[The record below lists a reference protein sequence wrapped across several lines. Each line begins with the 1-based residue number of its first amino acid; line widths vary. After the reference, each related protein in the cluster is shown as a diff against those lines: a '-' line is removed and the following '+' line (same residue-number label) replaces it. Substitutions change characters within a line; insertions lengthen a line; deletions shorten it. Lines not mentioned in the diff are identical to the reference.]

1 MIDKNKMPL
10 AVGIAFVAFTTQF
23 GGGFASGNQL
33 VQYFVDYG
41 IWSLVMPVLA
51 QALLAFFFWYGLRY
65 AYAKKTYDYRSF
77 SDSFYGKYGILF
89 SNLFEIVYLIL
100 IGTATSA
107 AFATGGATIAELTG
121 IPYWVCTVIVGL
133 FIFIISVYGTDI
145 VRKCASTLSVLII
158 IGLLVVLVPNI
169 IVQWG
174 DITANIASMADG
186 NMPVSSAQ
194 TGAFG
199 PALGKA
205 ILYFLFQLASVGL
218 MYQHV
223 KPCTSEKQVDR
234 AAIYMFIVNTVTM
247 LLVVVGMC
255 AIVYNDGLVDGSGK
269 LIDIPMILFVEE
281 GIGAKVLTPVIS
293 ILIILG
299 SVSTGVNMI
308 AGIVTRCVNQV
319 CKNEEEGS
327 RKNRLWSVVFAAIF
341 TLFALAVAQ
350 TGLGAIVK
358 TGYKWLGWSACLV
371 VGIPYVIHMI
381 AHIGK
386 KSF

>member
-1 MIDKNKMPL
+1 
-10 AVGIAFVAFTTQF
+10 
-23 GGGFASGNQL
+23 
-33 VQYFVDYG
+33 
-41 IWSLVMPVLA
+41 
-51 QALLAFFFWYGLRY
+51 
-65 AYAKKTYDYRSF
+65 
-77 SDSFYGKYGILF
+77 
-89 SNLFEIVYLIL
+89 
-100 IGTATSA
+100 
-107 AFATGGATIAELTG
+107 
-121 IPYWVCTVIVGL
+121 
-133 FIFIISVYGTDI
+133 
-145 VRKCASTLSVLII
+145 
-158 IGLLVVLVPNI
+158 
-169 IVQWG
+169 
-174 DITANIASMADG
+174 
-186 NMPVSSAQ
+186 
-194 TGAFG
+194 
-199 PALGKA
+199 
-205 ILYFLFQLASVGL
+205 

-255 AIVYNDGLVDGSGK
+255 AIVYNDGLVDSSGK

-319 CKNEEEGS
+319 CKNEGEGS
-327 RKNRLWSVVFAAIF
+327 KKSKLWSVVFAVIF

-358 TGYKWLGWSACLV
+358 TGYKWLGWSACVV